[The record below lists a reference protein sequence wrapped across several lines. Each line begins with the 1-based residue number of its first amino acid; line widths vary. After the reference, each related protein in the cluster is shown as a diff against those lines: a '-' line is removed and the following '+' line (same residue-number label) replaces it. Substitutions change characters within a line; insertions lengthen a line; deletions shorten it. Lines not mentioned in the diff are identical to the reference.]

1 MYKCAIDPEIFCERV
16 LGLTLKPFHRE
27 WLRLLM
33 DDDKNRLAISAP
45 TGFGKTT
52 IFGVAFPL
60 WLSIFKPNSKSL
72 IVSKTIRTQSSNV
85 LDEVKKTIESNE
97 ILLNYISSEQNKE
110 WSKEKIVLT
119 NSSSIFYS
127 SYATS
132 VRGVHVDYIF
142 ADEVSTYLEYE
153 TFFRDVTS
161 RAVAKKGKIAAVS
174 TPINTTDL
182 LAQLMYNKVYFAKAY
197 PAIVNG
203 ESIWP
208 ERFPVSELMRV
219 KLEQGESN
227 FEKNYMCNPVAES
240 ENAVFPIKLIM
251 EGFNYDT
258 GFNSNVE
265 GRTFM
270 GCDFAVARGPTAD
283 FDAYVVIEK
292 LGNSFIIKHI
302 EIHRGFPID
311 AKVRRIIQL
320 NELFKPVKVIID
332 ESGIG
337 TAILEELRAAAL
349 PVVAQSFHSA
359 ARNNLL
365 MNLKNVLDGKKLLIP
380 RSKDDSIA
388 IKLTDELVG
397 QLIGFKE
404 SKSKATGSINYLSQ
418 ASHDDIVMA
427 MAMAVK
433 EATRQKSTMVFSASS
448 S

>member
-1 MYKCAIDPEIFCERV
+1 MYKCALDPEIFCERV
-16 LGLTLKPFHRE
+16 LGLILKPFHRE

-33 DDDKNRLAISAP
+33 DDDKDRLAISAP

-52 IFGVAFPL
+52 IFGVAYPL
-60 WLSIFKPNSKSL
+60 WLSIFKPNSRSL

-85 LDEVKKTIESNE
+85 LDEVKRTIENNE
-97 ILLNYISSEQNKE
+97 LLSTYMSSEQEKE
-110 WSKEKIVLT
+110 WSKEKLVIT
-119 NSSSIFYS
+119 NGSSIFYS

-142 ADEVSTYLEYE
+142 ADEVATYLETE
-153 TFFRDVTS
+153 TYFRDVTS

-174 TPINTTDL
+174 TPLNTTDL
-182 LAQLMYNKVYFAKAY
+182 LAQLMNNKVYFSRSY

-203 ESIWP
+203 ESIWA
-208 ERFPVSELMRV
+208 ERFPINELMRV

-227 FEKNYMCNPVAES
+227 FEKNYMCNPIAES

-251 EGFNYDT
+251 ECFNYET

-265 GRTFM
+265 GRTFL
-270 GCDFAVARGPTAD
+270 GCDFAVAKGPTAD

-320 NELFKPVKVIID
+320 NELYKPVKVIID

-337 TAILEELRAAAL
+337 TAILEELRSNAL
-349 PVVAQSFHSA
+349 PIIAQSFHSA

-365 MNLKNVLDGKKLLIP
+365 MSLKNILDGKKLVIP
-380 RSKDDSIA
+380 RSKDDSMA
-388 IKLTDELVG
+388 IKLTDELVA

-404 SKSKATGSINYLSQ
+404 TKSKATGSINYLSQ

-427 MAMAVK
+427 LAMAVK
-433 EATRQKSTMVFSASS
+433 ESNRQKSTSVFSASS